1 MTEHRRCT
9 SLLQAADA
17 AATKVIPRVCQNGM
31 IQINAAARLP
41 PKGRTT
47 SRRLSIIEVAA
58 LATIVVSV
66 VMIALLLFSMWAEL
80 EGRGAFVTFLL
91 AFPPH
96 RFALWVLRLE
106 PHLRRPAAI
115 GGVHP
120 GS

>member
-1 MTEHRRCT
+1 MTEDRRCT

-17 AATKVIPRVCQNGM
+17 AATKVIPRVCQDGM

-66 VMIALLLFSMWAEL
+66 VMIALLLFSMWVEL
-80 EGRGAFVTFLL
+80 EGRV
-91 AFPPH
+91 H
-96 RFALWVLRLE
+96 SSHSSSRS
-106 PHLRRPAAI
+106 RRTASLC
-115 GGVHP
+115 
-120 GS
+120 GSSP